1 MLRFVIEVFRNGTT
15 AKGGLVV
22 REHSRASQLNV
33 IEAIFDLLLC
43 SIRRVEA
50 WHAQIR
56 NTLPSINID

>member
-43 SIRRVEA
+43 TPYSVVFGVLKLGMHI
-50 WHAQIR
+50 
-56 NTLPSINID
+56 